1 MQALSRGSAGCSA
14 DGDAEAAWLE
24 QAEIQQIQAA
34 REAAAD
40 AADAADEAAA
50 KAAEPP
56 PEWLVEAGEGVG
68 VSTRSLYP
76 SVVASPLT
84 SPAGAASPCAG
95 ASSPY
100 AAAAAAA
107 GERTPAWTPGGAGA
121 REAAAR
127 EVAAREA
134 AAEVAREEAG
144 RAVGA
149 VQEQQQQQREQLAAL
164 QQQQRQVA
172 AWVEEAEG
180 QLGELREA
188 KQQQGSALADAQA
201 QLQSCTAQCASAEQV
216 LGDNDVA
223 GLRHRV
229 AQLHTHVERQ
239 LSLMGELRKGVGDAQ
254 SEAAGVSAEL
264 AERLPQLKAEV
275 DDAALTTS
283 HTALTTPYDPAYN
296 PYDPLQPLVQP
307 VRPLTT
313 PQVDDV
319 ASARLPGLQRQ
330 LLTLGDSTNAMWE
343 VINGLVQGGE
353 QGGASREDDFGSA
366 RRGAAYDYSDEV
378 QFPQPVYAACSD
390 VGRRGRGPCSRAVQ
404 KWSRTSSPV
413 DRLRPRRRGSLKS
426 MLPSQVCRTSCGRS
440 LGFFPGM
447 VGFLSKSFRAATG
460 VKDLEGKFE
469 MLLQGRY
476 RCFRELSQT
485 SPEPPPRATHIT
497 KACPATMHPPP
508 GRATTPA
515 HDHATSPLHAHAHST
530 RTLALVSTGQPS
542 GNPP

>member
-84 SPAGAASPCAG
+84 SPVGAASPCAG
-95 ASSPY
+95 ASPH
-100 AAAAAAA
+100 AAAAA
-107 GERTPAWTPGGAGA
+107 GERTPAWTPGGAGV
-121 REAAAR
+121 REA
-127 EVAAREA
+127 AAREA
-134 AAEVAREEAG
+134 AAEVAREEQG

-149 VQEQQQQQREQLAAL
+149 VQEQQQQQREQLATL

-172 AWVEEAEG
+172 EWVAEAES

-201 QLQSCTAQCASAEQV
+201 QLQSCTAQCATTEQV

-229 AQLHTHVERQ
+229 VQLQTHVERQ

-264 AERLPQLKAEV
+264 HERLPQLKAEV
-275 DDAALTTS
+275 DDAAVTTP
-283 HTALTTPYDPAYN
+283 HTTLTTPYEPLRTLTTPYEPLRTLTN
-296 PYDPLQPLVQP
+296 PYDP
-307 VRPLTT
+307 
-313 PQVDDV
+313 
-319 ASARLPGLQRQ
+319 S
-330 LLTLGDSTNAMWE
+330 
-343 VINGLVQGGE
+343 GG
-353 QGGASREDDFGSA
+353 
-366 RRGAAYDYSDEV
+366 
-378 QFPQPVYAACSD
+378 
-390 VGRRGRGPCSRAVQ
+390 
-404 KWSRTSSPV
+404 
-413 DRLRPRRRGSLKS
+413 
-426 MLPSQVCRTSCGRS
+426 
-440 LGFFPGM
+440 
-447 VGFLSKSFRAATG
+447 
-460 VKDLEGKFE
+460 
-469 MLLQGRY
+469 
-476 RCFRELSQT
+476 
-485 SPEPPPRATHIT
+485 
-497 KACPATMHPPP
+497 
-508 GRATTPA
+508 
-515 HDHATSPLHAHAHST
+515 
-530 RTLALVSTGQPS
+530 
-542 GNPP
+542 

>member
-1 MQALSRGSAGCSA
+1 M
-14 DGDAEAAWLE
+14 
-24 QAEIQQIQAA
+24 
-34 REAAAD
+34 
-40 AADAADEAAA
+40 
-50 KAAEPP
+50 
-56 PEWLVEAGEGVG
+56 G

-95 ASSPY
+95 ASPY
-100 AAAAAAA
+100 AAAATAAD
-107 GERTPAWTPGGAGA
+107 ERTPAWTPGGAGA
-121 REAAAR
+121 REVAAR

-149 VQEQQQQQREQLAAL
+149 VQEQQEQQREQL

-275 DDAALTTS
+275 DGAALTIP
-283 HTALTTPYDPAYN
+283 HTILTTPYDPAHS
-296 PYDPLQPLVQP
+296 PYDPLRPRTTPYDPL
-307 VRPLTT
+307 RPLRWMTW
-313 PQVDDV
+313 P
-319 ASARLPGLQRQ
+319 
-330 LLTLGDSTNAMWE
+330 
-343 VINGLVQGGE
+343 
-353 QGGASREDDFGSA
+353 
-366 RRGAAYDYSDEV
+366 RRGC
-378 QFPQPVYAACSD
+378 PGCSAS
-390 VGRRGRGPCSRAVQ
+390 CSPSA
-404 KWSRTSSPV
+404 T
-413 DRLRPRRRGSLKS
+413 RP
-426 MLPSQVCRTSCGRS
+426 MQCGR
-440 LGFFPGM
+440 
-447 VGFLSKSFRAATG
+447 
-460 VKDLEGKFE
+460 
-469 MLLQGRY
+469 
-476 RCFRELSQT
+476 
-485 SPEPPPRATHIT
+485 
-497 KACPATMHPPP
+497 
-508 GRATTPA
+508 
-515 HDHATSPLHAHAHST
+515 
-530 RTLALVSTGQPS
+530 
-542 GNPP
+542 

>member
-1 MQALSRGSAGCSA
+1 MAGGGWRGGGGVDPVALPVGRGLASYLTSG
-14 DGDAEAAWLE
+14 GGLPL
-24 QAEIQQIQAA
+24 
-34 REAAAD
+34 R
-40 AADAADEAAA
+40 
-50 KAAEPP
+50 
-56 PEWLVEAGEGVG
+56 
-68 VSTRSLYP
+68 RSLLALRGGGGGGGRAY
-76 SVVASPLT
+76 AGLDAGRRGRARGGGAGGGGAGGGGGGCAGGGGAGGGRG
-84 SPAGAASPCAG
+84 AGAAA
-95 ASSPY
+95 AAARAARR

-107 GERTPAWTPGGAGA
+107 GGRVGRGGRGA
-121 REAAAR
+121 
-127 EVAAREA
+127 
-134 AAEVAREEAG
+134 AG
-144 RAVGA
+144 RAEGGQA
-149 VQEQQQQQREQLAAL
+149 AAGQRARRRAGTAA
-164 QQQQRQVA
+164 
-172 AWVEEAEG
+172 
-180 QLGELREA
+180 ELH
-188 KQQQGSALADAQA
+188 G
-201 QLQSCTAQCASAEQV
+201 AQCASAEQV

-530 RTLALVSTGQPS
+530 RNLERVRVGLYQPHLRLWLVPTPPLTASESAHSSQSQVLHPSQSQPYS
-542 GNPP
+542 